1 MYDRNRALLE
11 KKEYEKKLEEDKR
24 YGRNYDK
31 LKKVKIKPLNIN
43 YLNYSNQAS
52 PKKNNNVNKYQN
64 YTESNRKSKFNP
76 ENEIIENIYITLDI
90 KTPNGIAK
98 PLKIYNKNDNS
109 VIEDVSNFC
118 RIYNLNEEIKK
129 LLINRAIKYRI
140 YNLNEEIK
148 KLLINRAIKYKN
160 NFFNNNKEKF
170 INEINREF
178 FDNTYKKNYKK

>member
-1 MYDRNRALLE
+1 MSIEIELFQ
-11 KKEYEKKLEEDKR
+11 K
-24 YGRNYDK
+24 
-31 LKKVKIKPLNIN
+31 
-43 YLNYSNQAS
+43 
-52 PKKNNNVNKYQN
+52 KKNNNVNKYQN

-90 KTPNGIAK
+90 KTPNGIVK

-129 LLINRAIKYRI
+129 LLINRAIKY
-140 YNLNEEIK
+140 
-148 KLLINRAIKYKN
+148 KN

-170 INEINREF
+170 INEINREI
-178 FDNTYKKNYKK
+178 FDNTYKKNDKK